1 MRELQQFNF
10 EGNEIHTVVIDG
22 LPYFVG
28 KDVADVLG
36 YANNRDAL
44 AKHVDFEDKNTVAIP
59 DGTSGNPNK
68 TVINESG
75 LYALILGSKLPTAKK
90 FKHWVTSVVLP
101 SIRKDGAYVTPKT
114 ADEWLNNPDMMIDI
128 LIRYKDAQAENQR
141 LHDENVGMQPKAL
154 FADAV
159 SASHSTIL
167 VGELAKLLRQNGV
180 HIGQNRL
187 FEWLRVNGYLVS
199 RKATDWNMP
208 TQKAMDLELF
218 TVKETA
224 ITHSDGHTTISK
236 TTKVTGKGQQYFI
249 NKLINPDS
257 PREIASRVQAE
268 LKTYL
273 YDGKKAQQVD

>member
-1 MRELQQFNF
+1 MNEIQNFNF
-10 EGNEIHTVVIDG
+10 EGNEIHTVVIDD

-101 SIRKDGAYVTPKT
+101 SIRQDGAYVAPDT
-114 ADEWLNNPDMMIDI
+114 AADWLNNPDMMIDI

-273 YDGKKAQQVD
+273 CDGKKAQQVD